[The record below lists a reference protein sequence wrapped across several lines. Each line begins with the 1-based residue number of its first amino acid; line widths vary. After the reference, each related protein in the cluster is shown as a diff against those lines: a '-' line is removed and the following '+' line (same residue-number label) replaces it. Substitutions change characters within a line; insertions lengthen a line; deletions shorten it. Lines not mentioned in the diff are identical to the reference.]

1 MIEIITTADFENVI
15 NDPLKTILVDFYM
28 PHGCGACD
36 TLDKVLI
43 DYSEKNNH
51 DNILVKIDVT
61 NEENTSLCL
70 KYAIRQ
76 VPTLI
81 LFKNGNVID
90 KNIGALNLNQLIEFI
105 EKHKENN

>member
-1 MIEIITTADFENVI
+1 MIQEITSSDFEN
-15 NDPLKTILVDFYM
+15 ILNEPSKMILIDFYM
-28 PHGCGACD
+28 PYGCGPCD
-36 TLDKVLI
+36 IMLKVLS

-51 DNILVKIDVT
+51 DHLLFKIDAT

-76 VPTLI
+76 VPTLL

-90 KNIGALNLNQLIEFI
+90 KNIGALNLNKLIEFI
-105 EKHKENN
+105 EKHKKNN